1 MLSSFFDFKQGY
13 RSINFLF
20 APHFINLSAI
30 IMHGVLR
37 STALYLPVNLKF
49 NAKFDPMRKTL
60 FILLLSSF
68 ALNSC
73 DMLSKL
79 PTGTGTGVTEAEAG
93 EGIKEALGQG
103 LVKAVLKLNKEDGFF
118 KDAFYKILLPPD
130 AKKIENTLR
139 DLGMGKMVDKAI
151 LQINRAAEDAAG
163 QAKPIFVDAIKNISI
178 SDAIG
183 LVKNGDTSATHFFRV
198 KTTDQLVA
206 AFQPVI
212 KASLDKLDATRYY
225 GDIVNTYNNFPTTLK
240 KLNPDLNAF
249 VTNRATEALF
259 DLVAKE
265 ELNIRQNLAAR
276 TTDLLRKVF
285 GGGIK

>member
-1 MLSSFFDFKQGY
+1 MKKLA
-13 RSINFLF
+13 FL
-20 APHFINLSAI
+20 
-30 IMHGVLR
+30 
-37 STALYLPVNLKF
+37 
-49 NAKFDPMRKTL
+49 L
-60 FILLLSSF
+60 FVSV

-73 DMLSKL
+73 DLISKL

-93 EGIKEALGQG
+93 EGVKEALGQG
-103 LVKAVLKLNKEDGFF
+103 LVKAVLQLNKEDGFF

-163 QAKPIFVDAIKNISI
+163 QAKPIFVDAIKNMSI

-183 LVKNGDTSATHFFRV
+183 LVKNGDSSATHFFRV
-198 KTTDQLVA
+198 KTTEKLVA

-212 KASLDKLDATRYY
+212 KASLDKLEATKYY